1 MNFRVGSLAAAA
13 LAAVLMVGCAA
24 ERLHREGL
32 TAIDDGRYEEG
43 IAKLEQALASD
54 PSNTTF
60 RLDLKARREAAV
72 IHLLSAADAARGTG
86 KLDEAESLYRRVLIL
101 EPGNNRALRGVDGVR
116 ADRRHAELIADAQKD
131 LERGVPEQADAKVR
145 AVLAEDPGFS
155 PAAALR
161 SRIEQARGPVN
172 VVPRLHSRDNRPVT
186 LQFRDAN
193 TKMVFEVLSRQTGI
207 NFIFDKDIR
216 SDGKTTIFVQQV
228 PVEQAIEL
236 ILGQNQLARQVLS
249 DNMVLIYTNNPQKQ
263 KEYQD
268 QIVKTIYLTNAD
280 PKQAQ
285 NLLKTVL
292 DAKTVFIDERCERNY
307 HPRHPGD
314 RAHGREAARLARSA
328 GARSDDGSGSARNHA
343 QPPAAARASIIRRGA
358 PFTRRPSS
366 GSTLHL
372 SDIAKQNSDTITVS
386 SLSASVDLLK
396 QVGFTNVLASP
407 RIRARNKEKAKILIG
422 SPRAG
427 DYQHGYAGV
436 HWRAGRHWQ
445 RAVSRRR
452 PHPGGRAH
460 RSISTATSRSR
471 SISK

>member
-1 MNFRVGSLAAAA
+1 M
-13 LAAVLMVGCAA
+13 
-24 ERLHREGL
+24 
-32 TAIDDGRYEEG
+32 
-43 IAKLEQALASD
+43 
-54 PSNTTF
+54 
-60 RLDLKARREAAV
+60 
-72 IHLLSAADAARGTG
+72 
-86 KLDEAESLYRRVLIL
+86 
-101 EPGNNRALRGVDGVR
+101 
-116 ADRRHAELIADAQKD
+116 
-131 LERGVPEQADAKVR
+131 R

-292 DAKTVFIDERCERNY
+292 DAKTVFIDERANEI
-307 HPRHPGD
+307 
-314 RAHGREAARLARSA
+314 
-328 GARSDDGSGSARNHA
+328 
-343 QPPAAARASIIRRGA
+343 IIR
-358 PFTRRPSS
+358 
-366 GSTLHL
+366 
-372 SDIAKQNSDTITVS
+372 DIPETVRMAEK
-386 SLSASVDLLK
+386 L
-396 QVGFTNVLASP
+396 LASLDLP
-407 RIRARNKEKAKILIG
+407 EPEVMMEVEVLEI
-422 SPRAG
+422 
-427 DYQHGYAGV
+427 
-436 HWRAGRHWQ
+436 
-445 RAVSRRR
+445 
-452 PHPGGRAH
+452 
-460 RSISTATSRSR
+460 TRSR
-471 SISK
+471 LQQLGINYPTGASFSATPSW